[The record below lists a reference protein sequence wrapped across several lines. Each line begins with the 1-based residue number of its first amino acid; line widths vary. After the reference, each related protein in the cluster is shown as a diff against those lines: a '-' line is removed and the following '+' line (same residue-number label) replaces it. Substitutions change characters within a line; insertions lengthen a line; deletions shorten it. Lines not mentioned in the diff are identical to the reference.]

1 MRSPTKMTALLCILL
16 SGSPALSAAETGD
29 LSAFDRLPGGCWRL
43 GDSCQ
48 EFEFGLDRRRLVA
61 RTVIHTPA
69 GERVVS
75 EGAWFYH
82 PGEEQV
88 IGYFIARDMG
98 VEFFEYRTLFHGDVM
113 LSEVTAWDG
122 SGKPRPYRE
131 RWTFTGPDSY
141 TWELFEDS
149 AGSMK
154 RVMQGI
160 FVRETG
166 SNTGR

>member
-1 MRSPTKMTALLCILL
+1 MRSRKKMTALLYILL
-16 SGSPALSAAETGD
+16 WGSSALLAAEPGD
-29 LSAFDRLPGGCWRL
+29 ISAFDRLPGGCWRL

-48 EFEFGLDRRRLVA
+48 EFEFGLDRRRLFA
-61 RTVIHTPA
+61 RTVMSTPT
-69 GERVVS
+69 GEHVVS
-75 EGAWFYH
+75 EGAWFHH

-98 VEFFEYRTLFHGDVM
+98 VELFEYRTLFQDDVM
-113 LSEVTAWDG
+113 VSEVTAWDG
-122 SGKPRPYRE
+122 SGNPREYRE
-131 RWTFTGPDSY
+131 VWTFTGPDSY

-149 AGSMK
+149 SGSMK